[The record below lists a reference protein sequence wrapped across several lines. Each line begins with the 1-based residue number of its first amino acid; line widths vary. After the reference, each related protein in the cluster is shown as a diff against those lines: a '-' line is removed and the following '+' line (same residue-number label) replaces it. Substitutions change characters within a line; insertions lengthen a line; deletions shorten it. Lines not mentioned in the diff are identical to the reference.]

1 MERKQGFTLVEL
13 LVVIAIIALLMAVLL
28 PALNK
33 AREQARRVVCASN
46 LKQIGVAVLAYS
58 EDTDLLPF
66 YGGTDPTYSG
76 KFKGSS
82 NDTEGHPYVV
92 YRGDKD
98 PWRGPPL
105 VPMRLACLYARGYVS
120 DGKIF
125 YCPSNT
131 NPSYTYKSYTSPGK
145 WGTLPQ
151 NYNATTDNSWV
162 RAGYAY
168 YPIDDSLTGPAF
180 LMPDSYTGTFNE
192 PRYTARRLTQLSRS
206 DPYATDVIWSRDGI
220 AHKGG
225 IDRSNN
231 HIENGGINAL
241 FKDGHVRF
249 VRDEKVSYQPT
260 LVSPITQGT
269 IFDNAYWDVWD
280 PVGDKPKDDDDCRF
294 LFYGVFRMIKP

>member
-98 PWRGPPL
+98 PWRGPPACPNEIGL
-105 VPMRLACLYARGYVS
+105 SLCSRLCIRWENIL
-120 DGKIF
+120 
-125 YCPSNT
+125 
-131 NPSYTYKSYTSPGK
+131 
-145 WGTLPQ
+145 LPVQ
-151 NYNATTDNSWV
+151 Y
-162 RAGYAY
+162 
-168 YPIDDSLTGPAF
+168 
-180 LMPDSYTGTFNE
+180 E
-192 PRYTARRLTQLSRS
+192 PLIY
-206 DPYATDVIWSRDGI
+206 I
-220 AHKGG
+220 
-225 IDRSNN
+225 
-231 HIENGGINAL
+231 
-241 FKDGHVRF
+241 
-249 VRDEKVSYQPT
+249 
-260 LVSPITQGT
+260 
-269 IFDNAYWDVWD
+269 
-280 PVGDKPKDDDDCRF
+280 
-294 LFYGVFRMIKP
+294 